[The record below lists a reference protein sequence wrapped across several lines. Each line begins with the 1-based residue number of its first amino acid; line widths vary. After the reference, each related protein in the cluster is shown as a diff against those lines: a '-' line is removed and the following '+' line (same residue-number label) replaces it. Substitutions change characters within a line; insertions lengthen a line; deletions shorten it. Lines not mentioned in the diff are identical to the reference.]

1 MTDVHRIRVFEYIP
15 SPIVSCSLS
24 DDTLLVGRESG
35 YVEIW
40 DVQNY
45 SHCMCS
51 FQATTPRDIRVVLW
65 TKFKEQKAFAICL
78 FSGEVVIYNYPSLQ
92 IVGQSPS
99 FGGAIWGA
107 AVNSDQSLLAI
118 ACDDGVVRV
127 FNTKDDLYLQQT
139 SDALV
144 SKCLSVCFSTDG
156 SLYAGDSTGYIKKFD
171 LESRTFVTT
180 FNIAANEAIA
190 TEVSIWSLC
199 ALSNGQI
206 ASGDSN
212 GAVTIWNTT
221 SATVET
227 RFLAHQADVLALA
240 SYGNYLYASGI
251 DPTVVTFERNEQNQ
265 WIQRNQKRFH
275 THDVTCIVANE
286 KHVISAG
293 MDACICNKDLI
304 HPFQVP
310 IPIAVATRGDDI
322 IAVGGEGNRLSIW
335 RLNGEEAFLE
345 ARIQTSNPVDAVAI
359 SNDGKNVA
367 YSSSNTRFLE
377 YDGTNWM
384 INKKH
389 KNPKSTCLCYRGKDV
404 IMSTISGDIT
414 STSGASAHVDFP
426 IFKLAVND
434 DYIVAGG
441 LKRLVS
447 FAGDVDGKCT
457 ELPYFGSPF
466 SAITF
471 KPKTNLLY
479 VSNSNT
485 KIIAYD
491 VKEEVVVSSANINI
505 GRFGD
510 IVAPYSISFDP
521 DDSNRVLVASSHV
534 TLVSN
539 AMKEKGKFRLPYE
552 DFLFCNFVRGKKLV
566 VYEKPWSFMM
576 HSLPMPFRVKRF
588 QGSED
593 TKRPR
598 Y

>member
-1 MTDVHRIRVFEYIP
+1 MTDVHRIRVFEYVP

-45 SHCMCS
+45 AHCMCS

-65 TKFKEQKAFAICL
+65 TEFKEQKAFAICL

-107 AVNSDQSLLAI
+107 ATSSDKSLLAI

-127 FNTKDDLYLQQT
+127 FNTKDNLYLIQT

-144 SKCLSVCFSTDG
+144 SKCLSVCFSSDG
-156 SLYAGDSTGYIKKFD
+156 SLYAGDSTGQIVQIN
-171 LESRTFVTT
+171 LESRTFSHTLNVAARDTT
-180 FNIAANEAIA
+180 SS
-190 TEVSIWSLC
+190 EVSVWALC
-199 ALSNGQI
+199 ALPNGQI

-212 GAVTIWNTT
+212 GNVIIWNTMT
-221 SATVET
+221 DTVET
-227 RFLAHQADVLALA
+227 RFASHQADVLTLA
-240 SYGNYLYASGI
+240 SNGRFLYAAGI
-251 DPTVVTFERNEQNQ
+251 DPTVVTFEHDDGQ
-265 WIQRNQKRFH
+265 WVQRNQQRFH

-293 MDACICNKDLI
+293 MDACICSKDLI

-345 ARIQTSNPVDAVAI
+345 VRLQTSNPVDAVAI
-359 SNDGKNVA
+359 SSDGKNVA
-367 YSSSNTRFLE
+367 YSSTNTRFLE
-377 YDGTNWM
+377 YDGTNWTL
-384 INKKH
+384 NKEKKH
-389 KNPKSTCLCYRGKDV
+389 PKASAIINRENEF
-404 IMSTISGDIT
+404 IMATISGDIL
-414 STSGASAHVDFP
+414 SSDGSFAHVDFP
-426 IFKLAVND
+426 VFKLAVCEK
-434 DYIVAGG
+434 YIVAGG

-447 FAGDVDGKCT
+447 FEKDLNGKST

-466 SAITF
+466 SAIRF
-471 KPKTNLLY
+471 KPKTNLLF
-479 VSNSNT
+479 VSTSST
-485 KIIAYD
+485 KIFSYD
-491 VKEEVVVSSANINI
+491 VSEEKLVASANINI
-505 GRFGD
+505 GKFGE
-510 IVAPYSISFDP
+510 IVAPTSISFDP
-521 DDSNRVLVASSHV
+521 DDTNRVLVVSSQV
-534 TLVSN
+534 TLVANS
-539 AMKEKGKFRLPYE
+539 MKEKGKFRLPYE
-552 DFLFCNFVRGKKLV
+552 DFLFGDFVKGKKLV

-588 QGSED
+588 QGSEE